1 MVRKYHKNFHNTYR
15 KGWIF
20 VMSNNTVNVLLK
32 RDIAPMW
39 RFKQSCAC
47 AEGLFVF
54 PNEMTLTKQ

>member
-1 MVRKYHKNFHNTYR
+1 
-15 KGWIF
+15 
-20 VMSNNTVNVLLK
+20 MSNNTVNVLLK